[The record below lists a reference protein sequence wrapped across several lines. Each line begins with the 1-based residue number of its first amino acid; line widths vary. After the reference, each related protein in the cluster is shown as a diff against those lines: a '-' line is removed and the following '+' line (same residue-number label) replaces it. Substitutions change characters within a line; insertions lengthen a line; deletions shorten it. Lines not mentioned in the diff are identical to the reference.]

1 MIFMSMVGLDTKLLS
16 QSLFT
21 DPEVFVTTFYIIPVM
36 LFFIEP
42 NFSTVFIGT
51 LVAVGLPSCPVP
63 ENKHKIHL

>member
-1 MIFMSMVGLDTKLLS
+1 MIFMSLVGLDTVDKLLS

-51 LVAVGLPSCPVP
+51 
-63 ENKHKIHL
+63 